1 MSSTGRARALFVGP
15 HGWRAG
21 WRFLLFF
28 TIVFAC
34 AKALDGLIT
43 HVGGY
48 QEPRGE
54 WSAAGLLVDAA
65 LTFVSV
71 VTGMALM
78 ARGERRSLGD
88 YGLPLR
94 AHSASLFA
102 QGVIVGFAAS
112 TFVLLMIWLS
122 GAATLHGLAAG
133 SGRVRGLLLWAVTM
147 LFLGLAEELLYRGY
161 PLFTF
166 ATGIGFW
173 PAAALLSLL
182 FGAAHLAKPNESA
195 MDIASIVFF
204 GLFWCFTRRRT
215 GSLWF
220 AIGFHAMWNYA
231 AMMLYA
237 APNTGNGG
245 RSVPG
250 HLLEITYDGP
260 AWLTG
265 GVCGMEA
272 SVFSFVAIAATFVL
286 FARGHPRVE
295 PRSTLRGAS

>member
-1 MSSTGRARALFVGP
+1 
-15 HGWRAG
+15 
-21 WRFLLFF
+21 
-28 TIVFAC
+28 
-34 AKALDGLIT
+34 
-43 HVGGY
+43 
-48 QEPRGE
+48 
-54 WSAAGLLVDAA
+54 
-65 LTFVSV
+65 
-71 VTGMALM
+71 
-78 ARGERRSLGD
+78 
-88 YGLPLR
+88 
-94 AHSASLFA
+94 
-102 QGVIVGFAAS
+102 
-112 TFVLLMIWLS
+112 
-122 GAATLHGLAAG
+122 
-133 SGRVRGLLLWAVTM
+133 
-147 LFLGLAEELLYRGY
+147 
-161 PLFTF
+161 
-166 ATGIGFW
+166 
-173 PAAALLSLL
+173 
-182 FGAAHLAKPNESA
+182 

-260 AWLTG
+260 PWLTG

>member
-1 MSSTGRARALFVGP
+1 VSSTGRARALFVGP

-88 YGLPLR
+88 YGLPL
-94 AHSASLFA
+94 
-102 QGVIVGFAAS
+102 
-112 TFVLLMIWLS
+112 LS

-272 SVFSFVAIAATFVL
+272 SVFSFVA
-286 FARGHPRVE
+286 RGHPRVE
-295 PRSTLRGAS
+295 PRSPLRGAS